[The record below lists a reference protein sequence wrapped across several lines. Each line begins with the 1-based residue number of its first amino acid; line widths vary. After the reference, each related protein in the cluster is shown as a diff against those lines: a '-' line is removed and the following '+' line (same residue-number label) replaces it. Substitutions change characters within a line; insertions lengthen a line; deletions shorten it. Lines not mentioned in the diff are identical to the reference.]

1 MRKIKLIHILLFSF
15 TVTTV
20 VLLGIILAS
29 WRLVSAE
36 SEESVRNRMQNMLG
50 DTVAA
55 VEERLARLED
65 GSRIAGSFPEIREF
79 LAGDEQVRF
88 RLKNSVRAEKALPA
102 ADGYRLLHRGRPP
115 LLRGAD
121 AAVSGTGAAFG
132 QQLPGI
138 PDAGNGF

>member
-65 GSRIAGSFPEIREF
+65 GSRIAGHHR
-79 LAGDEQVRF
+79 RF
-88 RLKNSVRAEKALPA
+88 
-102 ADGYRLLHRGRPP
+102 H
-115 LLRGAD
+115 
-121 AAVSGTGAAFG
+121 SG
-132 QQLPGI
+132 I
-138 PDAGNGF
+138 